1 MPTTTAAVTT
11 TANCTST
18 QHAFIRI
25 IIHTGGVIVVVAV
38 VVAGIIAAAALYL
51 HYRKEK
57 QAVRAEVASTATR
70 ATRTT
75 HGADERAG
83 QGDGGGVGEGVPS
96 PYLQMAAGVPT
107 AEVLPVGLPVAASE
121 EMVTVVAD
129 GSWAPAYPASGG
141 SWAPASGGGA
151 AAESGAGLVVVTGL
165 VLPNV

>member
-18 QHAFIRI
+18 QHAFIRT
-25 IIHTGGVIVVVAV
+25 IIHTGEVIVVVAV
-38 VVAGIIAAAALYL
+38 VVAGTIAAAALYL

-107 AEVLPVGLPVAASE
+107 AEVLPVGLPVAALE
-121 EMVTVVAD
+121 EMVTVD

-141 SWAPASGGGA
+141 SWASASGGGA

-165 VLPNV
+165 VLPNL